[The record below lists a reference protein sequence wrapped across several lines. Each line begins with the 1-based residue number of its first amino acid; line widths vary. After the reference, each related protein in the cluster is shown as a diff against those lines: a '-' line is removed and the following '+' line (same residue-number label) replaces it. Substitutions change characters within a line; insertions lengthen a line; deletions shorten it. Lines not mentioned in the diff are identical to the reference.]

1 MVKLFEDYP
10 QTITNTLKIA
20 EQCEFDLATGLGYT
34 LPEPAVPSGYT
45 ADSYLRRL
53 CSEAALR
60 RYGTVT
66 AERWRPGWMKS
77 SI

>member
-1 MVKLFEDYP
+1 MR
-10 QTITNTLKIA
+10 
-20 EQCEFDLATGLGYT
+20 CEFDLATGLGYT
-34 LPEPAVPSGYT
+34 LPEPAVPTGYT

-66 AERWRPGWMKS
+66 AGGGGSGWMKS